1 MTERVS
7 IWHGIVP
14 TLKGKGALEKTPS
27 FMSFEVTPTPH
38 PPAPAVRVVPPD
50 PAQGRHRGRHGR
62 AIVIG
67 GAVAL
72 TLWVTAVLAAES
84 NDVVAPSDSAA
95 GPPAPTAISLSLSN
109 CLSLALTKDPG
120 LAARS
125 AEVAQAR
132 AQRDGAAGA
141 RWPSVHALG
150 NYAYAT
156 LPQVMAMPTANG
168 QPMVFDR
175 NLAGGDVVAALP
187 LFTGGQLSSRLNA
200 ARLLEAAAQ
209 HRLVRTR
216 EELLFSVSAAFYS
229 QLGQR
234 HIVESVEF
242 SQRTL
247 AAHRQR
253 IRDLLEAKK
262 AVRVDLLRTEV
273 RLADVQQRLVQENN
287 LLAIQ
292 QRLLATLL
300 GGGQPVFADGELPV
314 TLQSATTEGALVLA
328 EDHRA
333 DLLAARREVDAQ
345 KQKVAVARGAH
356 WPQVYGRAAYSERY
370 APDADLLPGQS
381 DELHTGFVGVTVDLP
396 LFEGG
401 QISARVREEEAR
413 LTAAQERLRQL
424 DLQIQLEVES
434 AALNVNS
441 SRERAL
447 ATAKSVEQAR
457 ESLAIERDKYNA
469 GKGTIVDV
477 LDAQSALLEAQT
489 AYYRALADHQ
499 IALAQLQLAEGED
512 R

>member
-1 MTERVS
+1 MPTTIPSTRFPRL
-7 IWHGIVP
+7 IW
-14 TLKGKGALEKTPS
+14 
-27 FMSFEVTPTPH
+27 F
-38 PPAPAVRVVPPD
+38 VVLNV
-50 PAQGRHRGRHGR
+50 A
-62 AIVIG
+62 A
-67 GAVAL
+67 AL
-72 TLWVTAVLAAES
+72 TVGATAGWSAES
-84 NDVVAPSDSAA
+84 NAVVAA
-95 GPPAPTAISLSLSN
+95 GHADGQLPVRATVSLSLSN
-109 CLSLALTKDPG
+109 CLSLALTNNPG
-120 LAARS
+120 LAARA
-125 AEVAQAR
+125 AEVGQAR
-132 AQRDGAAGA
+132 AQREGAAGA

-150 NYAYAT
+150 NYTYAT

-168 QPMVFDR
+168 QPMVFDHS
-175 NLAGGDVVAALP
+175 LAGGDLVATLP
-187 LFTGGQLSSRLNA
+187 LFTGGQLSSRVNA

-209 HRLVRTR
+209 HHLVRTR
-216 EELLFSVSAAFYS
+216 EELIYNVSAAFYS

-234 HIVESVEF
+234 HIVESVAF

-247 AAHRQR
+247 VAHRQR

-300 GGGQPVFADGELPV
+300 GGGTSRRPVVAEGELPV
-314 TLQSATTEGALVLA
+314 ALETVTADGALKQA
-328 EDHRA
+328 IEHRA

-345 KQKVAVARGAH
+345 KQKVAAARGAH

-370 APDADLLPGQS
+370 ATDPELLPGQH
-381 DELHTGFVGVTVDLP
+381 DDRHTGFIGVTVDLP

-401 QISARVREEEAR
+401 QISARVREEKAR
-413 LTAAQERLRQL
+413 LTAAEERMRQL
-424 DLQIQLEVES
+424 ELQVQLEVES

-441 SRERAL
+441 SRERVR
-447 ATAKSVEQAR
+447 ATAQSVEQAQ
-457 ESLAIERDKYNA
+457 ESLSIERNKYDT

-499 IALAQLQLAEGED
+499 IALAQLQLAQGGN